1 MARFPASVA
10 AFAAPACVLVLLA
23 GTGAAPAAAQDP
35 PPEEGLLASLQAGP
49 YVGVTTGNGSTM
61 EYALRIGTRT
71 APLRA
76 DVAISVIPWTPQL
89 RCASPSNCR
98 VRLSQEYLV
107 GVAWSPWRHPDAPA
121 LGVRAGV
128 ARAASY
134 FGYHT
139 ARIIGPHAAL
149 GLPTFPR
156 AGFRIEAGAIQYSA
170 DGVGSTF
177 RVSGMLGV
185 QLHR

>member
-1 MARFPASVA
+1 MASPPTRVA
-10 AFAAPACVLVLLA
+10 VFAASAWVLVLLA
-23 GTGAAPAAAQDP
+23 IAGAAPAAAQDP
-35 PPEEGLLASLQAGP
+35 APEEGLLAGLQAGP

-61 EYALRIGTRT
+61 EYALRIGSRT

-107 GVAWSPWRHPDAPA
+107 GVAWSPWRHPDALA
-121 LGVRAGV
+121 IGLRAGV

-139 ARIIGPHAAL
+139 ARIIGPHVAL

-156 AGFRIEAGAIQYSA
+156 AGFRIEAGVLQYVQKGQLPGYRA
-170 DGVGSTF
+170 YV
-177 RVSGMLGV
+177 MAGV
-185 QLHR
+185 QFHR